1 MSGFSAILRQSF
13 SDFVVEECAATE
25 PSGEGEHLWLW
36 IEKHDLNTSDVVSA
50 LARLSGLRQKD
61 IGYAGLK
68 DRRAVTRQW
77 FSLHLP
83 GQADPDWSGLSDAI
97 RVLNARRHHRKL
109 RVGHL
114 RGNRFEICLRE
125 CAGDWEAAEQQL
137 NEIRLRGMPNF
148 FGAQRFGRDGG
159 NLQQARALFEGRIQV
174 KDKKRRG
181 LYLSAARSA
190 IFNAVLQQ
198 RVDEDTWDQ
207 ALVGDVM
214 QLEGSGS
221 FFVCQHPDA
230 EIVSR
235 IAAFDIHPSGPLW
248 GCGLPPSEADVHV
261 RELRIADQFALF
273 TEGLCQAGLKQERRS
288 FRVPVHDLTWAREG
302 TNTLRLAFRL
312 PAGAYA
318 TSVIS
323 QFAQTH

>member
-1 MSGFSAILRQSF
+1 MSGFSAVLRQSL
-13 SDFVVEECAATE
+13 SDFLVEECAATE
-25 PSGEGEHLWLW
+25 PCGEGEHLWLW
-36 IEKHDLNTSDVVSA
+36 IEKHDRNTLDVVSA
-50 LARLSGLRQKD
+50 LAKLSGLRQKD

-83 GQADPDWSGLSDAI
+83 GQTGPDWSGLPDSI
-97 RVLNARRHHRKL
+97 RVLDAQRHHRKL
-109 RVGHL
+109 RIGHL
-114 RGNRFEICLRE
+114 RGNRFEIYLRE
-125 CAGDWEAAEQQL
+125 CVGDWEAVEQQL
-137 NEIRLRGMPNF
+137 SEMRHRGMPNF
-148 FGAQRFGRDGG
+148 FGVQRFGRDGG
-159 NLQQARALFEGRIQV
+159 NLEQARALFEGRIQV

-207 ALVGDVM
+207 ALPGDVM

-221 FFVCQHPDA
+221 FFVCQQPDA
-230 EIVSR
+230 EITSR
-235 IAAFDIHPSGPLW
+235 LAAFDIHPSGPLW
-248 GCGLPPSEADVHV
+248 GCGAPPSEAEVHA
-261 RELRIADQFALF
+261 REMSIAGEFALF
-273 TEGLCQAGLKQERRS
+273 TEGLCQAGLKQERRG
-288 FRVPVHDLTWAREG
+288 FRVPVRDLAWAKEG
-302 TNTLRLAFRL
+302 ADTLRVVFRL

-323 QFAQTH
+323 QFAQTD